1 MKGDKKYINE
11 SGSFNVPNKPEREK
25 SFYEDFILKLLG
37 RVFLTKKVFF
47 GMDEQK
53 IAIIITPTLKI
64 VSVVA
69 SPSKLVDKFPQK
81 RQQFL
86 NGDELTRW
94 AEDNGFE
101 ITFIAPTPQ
110 LKHKLF
116 SMLGD
121 VMVSNEINESIGKD
135 KVKIV
140 LQELKK
146 SSLPESIKKWAIDN
160 PEKFIKNIEQV
171 KNLLN

>member
-1 MKGDKKYINE
+1 MADKKYLNE

-25 SFYEDFILKLLG
+25 SSYEDFILKLLG
-37 RVFLTKKVFF
+37 RIFLTKQVFF

-86 NGDELTRW
+86 NGDELIRW
-94 AEDNGFE
+94 ADDNGFE
-101 ITFIAPTPQ
+101 ITFAAATPQ

-116 SMLGD
+116 NMLGD

-146 SSLPESIKKWAIDN
+146 SSLPESVKQWAIDN

>member
-1 MKGDKKYINE
+1 
-11 SGSFNVPNKPEREK
+11 
-25 SFYEDFILKLLG
+25 
-37 RVFLTKKVFF
+37 
-47 GMDEQK
+47 
-53 IAIIITPTLKI
+53 
-64 VSVVA
+64 
-69 SPSKLVDKFPQK
+69 
-81 RQQFL
+81 
-86 NGDELTRW
+86 
-94 AEDNGFE
+94 
-101 ITFIAPTPQ
+101 
-110 LKHKLF
+110 
-116 SMLGD
+116 MLGD